1 MGWIWL
7 PFFSIVCKAS
17 VELHFAPKSCCRRCI
32 LLLSQ
37 EKLKKI
43 MNMVKNKELSIQG
56 ALELAEKEKGPEEEG
71 MELHDPLASQDFLTA
86 TQFNFII
93 RKYKRYRWQKRIL
106 QIDLNTKT
114 IFNIE
119 NGIIRKQFPF
129 SQIKSWED
137 GEGTRFNIAFH
148 GRQDYELEATSLED
162 KRKLM
167 HLLDKILWK
176 SAESPLGQIDQH
188 DGAVHEGLLELE
200 QNGLEAAKWVKCL
213 VQLHKRQLILYPLD
227 LNEENEKTDLEAK
240 IVQLL
245 DVRVHKENQY
255 DEFSIQAKKDNYLFR
270 IPATTLIRKME
281 DVTEMRDRWV
291 TLISQYCAYSLTY
304 PDHQSKF
311 QDGSSCAET
320 SLASKHEISKDGP
333 GIFPGGKEK
342 ESVSLLVAD
351 SSTTSLNVVPTFNYV
366 SGSQRRT
373 SIAQDISDLL
383 HLQPCLSIVQ
393 GGPPLPA
400 SLPSVNPIPAT
411 ERTKA
416 FHWDIVPHDKIQK
429 SIWSTC
435 DPQKRKIDVTRLYDQ
450 FHTLNTPVM
459 LNSNLLGSQH
469 LLLDH
474 KVAHNFSIFLRNFHL
489 KPKELQGRLYIL
501 HEEAGGLAYEHITTL
516 RRYVP
521 TIKDIERY
529 HSYQGSSSELHLVDQ
544 FMLEMCKIPHLD
556 QRLELLLMIRELPG
570 YVKDL
575 QPLLNQK
582 IRACQQLKASQ
593 MFVAVLEY
601 LLAIGNYLNEKAGK
615 EKARGFRLSSL
626 SKERFGERP
635 DQDSQ
640 ELFGWISAFV
650 REFRKAQADLN
661 LHVPK

>member
-1 MGWIWL
+1 
-7 PFFSIVCKAS
+7 
-17 VELHFAPKSCCRRCI
+17 
-32 LLLSQ
+32 
-37 EKLKKI
+37 
-43 MNMVKNKELSIQG
+43 
-56 ALELAEKEKGPEEEG
+56 
-71 MELHDPLASQDFLTA
+71 
-86 TQFNFII
+86 
-93 RKYKRYRWQKRIL
+93 
-106 QIDLNTKT
+106 
-114 IFNIE
+114 
-119 NGIIRKQFPF
+119 
-129 SQIKSWED
+129 
-137 GEGTRFNIAFH
+137 
-148 GRQDYELEATSLED
+148 
-162 KRKLM
+162 M

-176 SAESPLGQIDQH
+176 SAGSPLDQIDQH

-200 QNGLEAAKWVKCL
+200 QNGLEVAKWVKCL
-213 VQLHKRQLILYPLD
+213 VQLHKRQLTLYPLD
-227 LNEENEKTDLEAK
+227 FNEENEKTDLETN

-245 DVRVHKENQY
+245 DVRVHKENEH

-270 IPATTLIRKME
+270 IPATALIRKME
-281 DVTEMRDRWV
+281 DATEMRDRWV
-291 TLISQYCAYSLTY
+291 TLISQYCAHSLTY

-342 ESVSLLVAD
+342 DSLLVAD

-373 SIAQDISDLL
+373 SIAQGIPGILQ
-383 HLQPCLSIVQ
+383 LQPCLSIVQ
-393 GGPPLPA
+393 EGPPLPA
-400 SLPSVNPIPAT
+400 SLPSVNPIPVT
-411 ERTKA
+411 EKTKA

-474 KVAHNFSIFLRNFHL
+474 KVAHNFSIFLRHFHL
-489 KPKELQGRLYIL
+489 KPKELQGQLYIL

-521 TIKDIERY
+521 TIKDIEMY

-582 IRACQQLKASQ
+582 IQACQQLKASQ
-593 MFVAVLEY
+593 KFVAVLEY

-626 SKERFGERP
+626 SKILLRTCYLHEYHTMLKCTDFKWAGEKDAFSFGLSLLRGKEKKFTLVHALVEQILLHQP
-635 DQDSQ
+635 HLAKFPQ
-640 ELFGWISAFV
+640 ELM
-650 REFRKAQADLN
+650 EFEDSPGASIKGLIAEVDVLRKELEKIIQYKKILKPKTLQLSEQESQFHQDLKDLIQKYEGDLCQLSKRCDEMKKLYGDILVN
-661 LHVPK
+661 GVLKIIQINHTLKFL